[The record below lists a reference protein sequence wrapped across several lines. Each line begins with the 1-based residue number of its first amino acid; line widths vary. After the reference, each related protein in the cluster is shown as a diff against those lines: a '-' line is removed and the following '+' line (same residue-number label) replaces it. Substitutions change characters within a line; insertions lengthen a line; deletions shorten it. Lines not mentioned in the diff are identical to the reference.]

1 MTWLV
6 CLGECMIELQEVADP
21 ERPGLM
27 RRSFGGDT
35 LNTAVY
41 LARCLEARGLEEGG
55 LEGQGVSASSGAR
68 VDYVTA
74 LGDDPFSAEMMAAW
88 EAEGLGTGL
97 VRRLEGRRPGLY
109 MIRTDAAG
117 DRAFS
122 YWRTAS
128 AAREVIRAWGAEAL
142 AARLTGCDL
151 FYFSGISLGILD
163 AESRDRLLRLAA
175 GVRAEGGRV
184 AFDSNYRPAI
194 WESPAAAR
202 EWSER
207 AYRTISIALP
217 SFEDEAGL
225 HGDASPEATAERLRA
240 LGVEEV
246 VLKRGPEACLLD
258 YDGGRDWIAAEAIS
272 RPRDTTAAGDS
283 FNAAYLVAR
292 VLGQDPRA
300 AARAGSRLAAKV
312 VQAPGAIVPRSVF
325 PGTVR
330 VARGRA

>member
-6 CLGECMIELQEVADP
+6 CLGECMIELQEAADSA
-21 ERPGLM
+21 RPGLM

-41 LARCLEARGLEEGG
+41 MARCLEERGLEGPSE
-55 LEGQGVSASSGAR
+55 AR

-88 EAEGLGTGL
+88 ESEGVGTGL

-117 DRAFS
+117 DRSFS

-142 AARLTGCDL
+142 AVRLAGCDL

-163 AESRDRLLRLAA
+163 AESRGGLLRIAE
-175 GVRAEGGRV
+175 GVRAAGGRV

-202 EWSER
+202 DWSER
-207 AYRTISIALP
+207 AYRTASIALP
-217 SFEDEAGL
+217 SAEDEAALQGEAVQ
-225 HGDASPEATAERLRA
+225 GEAGPETVAGRLRA

-246 VLKRGPEACLLD
+246 VFKRGPEACLLD
-258 YDGGRDWIAAEAIS
+258 HEGGRAWIATEAVA

-292 VLGQDPRA
+292 SLGQDPPA
-300 AARAGSRLAAKV
+300 AVRAGGRLAARV

-325 PGTVR
+325 PG
-330 VARGRA
+330 